1 MIPRLARTVGS
12 AALTLWAIATGTFV
26 LMEQAPGGPASA
38 DRRLDPAVEA
48 ANLVRLGLAAR
59 VDAPCDGRVESLPAP
74 GDPVAAGDAVIRI
87 TGPAGTCAAVSPVSG
102 SVLLRLSEPSE
113 PARAGQILLV
123 VRPGWPA
130 RYARFLAS
138 IATLDLGVTYTSRGE
153 RTVRENLAD
162 GLPVSASVGALAL
175 LVALALG
182 IPGGLLAASRRGTW
196 TDRALTALATA
207 AVSTPA
213 IVLGPVLLYLFA
225 IRVHVFRPGGLASP
239 ADLVLPACTLGI
251 VLAGVIQR
259 MTRAGAV
266 GFLAGGAVDHLR
278 ARGLSRRRILGI
290 HALRH
295 AAIPALGYLPPAVA
309 SLLTGSVVVEQVY
322 NLPGISRYLV
332 GAALNRDHPMVLG
345 VVLTYSLLL
354 VACTTLAELLHPVVD
369 PRVRRGGGPGG
380 GGGS

>member
-1 MIPRLARTVGS
+1 M
-12 AALTLWAIATGTFV
+12 LTLWAIATVTFL
-26 LMEQAPGGPASA
+26 LMEHAPGGPASA

-48 ANLVRLGLAAR
+48 ANLVRLGLAER
-59 VDAPCDGRVESLPAP
+59 VDAPCDGRVESVPSP
-74 GDPVAAGDAVIRI
+74 GQRI
-87 TGPAGTCAAVSPVSG
+87 SPDDSALRLRCSDGSQASPSPVSG
-102 SVLLRLSEPSE
+102 DVLLGLAEPSE
-113 PARAGQILLV
+113 TVREGRLLLV
-123 VRPGWPA
+123 VRPGWTA
-130 RYARFLAS
+130 RYARFLGS

-162 GLPVSASVGALAL
+162 SLPVSASVGALAL
-175 LVALALG
+175 LAALALG
-182 IPGGLLAASRRGTW
+182 VPGGLLAASRRGTW
-196 TDRALTALATA
+196 ADRALTAVATA

-225 IRVHVFRPGGLASP
+225 IRVHVFRPGGLVAPS
-239 ADLVLPACTLGI
+239 DLVLPSLTLGI

-266 GFLAGGAVDHLR
+266 GFLDGGAVDHMR

-309 SLLTGSVVVEQVY
+309 SLLTGSVVVEQVF

-345 VVLTYSLLL
+345 VVLVYSVLL
-354 VACTTLAELLHPVVD
+354 VACTTIAELLHPVVD
-369 PRVRRGGGPGG
+369 PRLRGGGGPRGG
-380 GGGS
+380 DAP

>member
-1 MIPRLARTVGS
+1 MIPRIARTIGS
-12 AALTLWAIATGTFV
+12 AALTMWAIATGTFL
-26 LMEQAPGGPASA
+26 LMEHAPGGPASA

-48 ANLVRLGLAAR
+48 ANLVRLGLAEP
-59 VDAPCDGRVESLPAP
+59 VVAPCSGRLGNLPEP
-74 GDPVAAGDAVIRI
+74 GDPVEAGEPILHI
-87 TGPAGTCAAVSPVSG
+87 EGGEGTCTAEIPGSG
-102 SVLLRLSEPSE
+102 TVLLRLADASDPV
-113 PARAGQILLV
+113 RAGQTVLM

-130 RYARFLAS
+130 RYARFLVS
-138 IATLDLGVTYTSRGE
+138 IATLDLGVTLTSRGE

-162 GLPVSASVGALAL
+162 GLPVSASVGGLAL
-175 LVALALG
+175 LVAFVLG

-196 TDRALTALATA
+196 TDRVLTALATA

-213 IVLGPVLLYLFA
+213 IVLGPILLYLFA
-225 IRVHVFRPGGLASP
+225 IRLHVFRPGGLVSP
-239 ADLVLPACTLGI
+239 ADLVLPATTLGI

-259 MTRAGAV
+259 MTRAGAA
-266 GFLAGGAVDHLR
+266 GFLEGRPVDHLR
-278 ARGLSRRRILGI
+278 ARGLTWRRILGI

-309 SLLTGSVVVEQVY
+309 SLLTGSVVVEQVF
-322 NLPGISRYLV
+322 NLPGISRFLV

-369 PRVRRGGGPGG
+369 PRLRTGAGLSDGGAP
-380 GGGS
+380 